1 MAKKELSVFEKRRR
15 MIDEASGW
23 AEPEKPAP
31 KKKPAKGSTAPS
43 KKKTR
48 VT

>member
-1 MAKKELSVFEKRRR
+1 MAKKKTNVFEQRRR

-31 KKKPAKGSTAPS
+31 KKKPAKSPAKAT
-43 KKKTR
+43 KKR
-48 VT
+48 VY